1 MQNIADFINLVFIRH
16 NIDSSIIQYALAC
29 LNKDMKPNDW
39 IMLTLNSPACI
50 ILKFHN
56 GEFMNEGYIVN
67 NQKVLGALVNH
78 DMYDVTTDAKMV
90 EEGISDLDY
99 GSRFEGSILIE
110 KGIPFGFG
118 EMYDDNGILTY
129 RGIMINWKRFGYG
142 ISYHSNGRAKYEGY
156 WCDDRRY
163 GIGTEYNRRE
173 HIVNFCEW
181 YDGFEIESDYE
192 GDGMRPLNIGIKHM
206 KLCDNCVLSMWDIS
220 LFYNL
225 ESIEIGDSCYES
237 VQTFKI
243 DGLNRLKSLK
253 IGKNSFTQLNE
264 TFWNTNWDSAFN
276 LADNEKKSFHILN
289 CDSLESIEIGEYSFS
304 DFAGD
309 FELRNLNSLQ
319 VLKIGEAN
327 VKSRNFYDG
336 TFVIRG
342 VDFLH
347 IIRNRSTFI
356 TIHHIRLVCLLLFF
370 VYSN

>member
-243 DGLNRLKSLK
+243 DGLNRLKSLT
-253 IGKNSFTQLNE
+253 IGKNSFTQ
-264 TFWNTNWDSAFN
+264 
-276 LADNEKKSFHILN
+276 EKNGYRNNKSKSFHILN
-289 CDSLESIEIGEYSFS
+289 CDALEQIEMGQYSMS
-304 DFAGD
+304 DFGGG
-309 FELRNLNSLQ
+309 FELYNLNSL
-319 VLKIGEAN
+319 KSMRIGEIGCN
-327 VKSRNFYDG
+327 SFNFFYSS
-336 TFVIRG
+336 FVIRG
-342 VDFLH
+342 
-347 IIRNRSTFI
+347 NE
-356 TIHHIRLVCLLLFF
+356 LLKRK
-370 VYSN
+370 